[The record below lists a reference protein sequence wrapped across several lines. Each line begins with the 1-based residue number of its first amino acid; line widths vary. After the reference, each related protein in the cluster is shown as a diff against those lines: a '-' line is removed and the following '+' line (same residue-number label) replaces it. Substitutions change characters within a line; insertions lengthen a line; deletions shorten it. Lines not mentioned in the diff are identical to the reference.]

1 VFPLETVGMEDWIPG
16 INDAVT
22 TTLSGHSGGF
32 VVIRVDAESKIADLE
47 TLSPSKGSTYILA
60 SVTWDKIR
68 PLADTPSIL
77 AS

>member
-1 VFPLETVGMEDWIPG
+1 MENWILD

-32 VVIRVDAESKIADLE
+32 IVIGVDVESKTADLE
-47 TLSPSKGSTYILA
+47 SLPLSQGSTYILA
-60 SVTWDKIR
+60 SVTWNKIR
-68 PLADTPSIL
+68 SSADTQSTL